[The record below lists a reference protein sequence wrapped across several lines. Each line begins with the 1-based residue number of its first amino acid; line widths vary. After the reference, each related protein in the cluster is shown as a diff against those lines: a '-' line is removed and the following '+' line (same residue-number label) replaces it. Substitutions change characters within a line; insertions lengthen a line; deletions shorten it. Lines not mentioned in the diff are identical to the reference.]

1 MSLYRRI
8 ESAAGG
14 VQARVVL
21 QTVALAPFYAFAW
34 VLGFL
39 ARLVWGLLLRLW
51 LAFRI
56 GLTDGW
62 GRQ

>member
-8 ESAAGG
+8 EAAASG
-14 VQARVVL
+14 VQVHVVL
-21 QTVALAPFYAFAW
+21 QTVALSPFYAVAW

-39 ARLVWGLLLRLW
+39 ARLVWGVLLRLW

-62 GRQ
+62 STH